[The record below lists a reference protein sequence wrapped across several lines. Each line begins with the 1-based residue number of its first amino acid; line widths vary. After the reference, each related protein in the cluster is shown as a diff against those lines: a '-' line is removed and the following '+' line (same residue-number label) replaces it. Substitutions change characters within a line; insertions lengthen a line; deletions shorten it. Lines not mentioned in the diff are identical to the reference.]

1 MLDVLIPSDSDKIDV
16 LFKTVQ
22 KIENIRE
29 DLNDAVFGFMP
40 FSNDRDWEAQAEKV
54 FWNSSAMSEFLQLEH
69 LLKMALECANQT
81 IHQLEHSTH
90 AEVAY

>member
-1 MLDVLIPSDSDKIDV
+1 MLDVIIPSDNDKIDV

-22 KIENIRE
+22 KIEDIRE

-40 FSNDRDWEAQAEKV
+40 FSIDSDWEAQADKI
-54 FWNSSAMSEFLQLEH
+54 FWNSSAMSEFLQLER
-69 LLKMALECANQT
+69 LLKMAIECANNA
-81 IHQLEHSTH
+81 IHQLEHSSQ

>member
-1 MLDVLIPSDSDKIDV
+1 MLDVLIPSDNDKIDV

-22 KIENIRE
+22 KIESIRE

-40 FSNDRDWEAQAEKV
+40 LSNDKDWEIQAENV

-69 LLKMALECANQT
+69 LLKLARDCAQNA
-81 IHQLEHSTH
+81 IHQLENSTQ